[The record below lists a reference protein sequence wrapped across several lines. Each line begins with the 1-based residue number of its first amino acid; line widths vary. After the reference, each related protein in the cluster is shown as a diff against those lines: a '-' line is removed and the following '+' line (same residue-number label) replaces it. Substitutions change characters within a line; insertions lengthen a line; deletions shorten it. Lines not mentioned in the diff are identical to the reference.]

1 MVDVLFKNIQERGL
15 IYPLVFSRPVYF
27 FHYCP
32 DIAYF
37 TLTMVTITITLNDS
51 NQRLDRFLRKR
62 LALRTLSDI
71 YRMIRTGFARVNGK
85 RVKESYRLQE
95 GDTLELRMNE
105 AELVSGKRENEQGL
119 ADLSKTEFF
128 RRNLKIVYEDESLI
142 ACDKP
147 PHLVVHPGTGHD
159 GHATL
164 IDLVKSYMLAK
175 VRKDADADPVLV
187 HRLDR
192 DTSGIILI
200 AKNKAVV
207 RKLHALLRGH
217 ELTKKY
223 LAVCHGAPPKQQG
236 FIEADLIKTLERNE
250 GTKMRVGENGLY
262 SKTEYKVA
270 KRGQGLSKL
279 ELTIVTGRTHQIR
292 VHMAHIGCPVVG
304 DVRYGDPARD
314 AAMFK
319 QSGVVRRLYLH
330 AGIISF
336 IHPAD
341 GKRLTLTVPEP
352 EEFATIMK
360 TASG

>member
-1 MVDVLFKNIQERGL
+1 MFFENLQEPVLVC
-15 IYPLVFSRPVYF
+15 PLVFSRPAYF

-37 TLTMVTITITLNDS
+37 TLTMVTITISPNDAS
-51 NQRLDRFLRKR
+51 VRLDRFLRKR

-71 YRMIRTGFARVNGK
+71 YRMIRTGFARINGK
-85 RVKESYRLQE
+85 RVKENYRLQE
-95 GDTLELRMNE
+95 GDTIELRMNE
-105 AELVSGKRENEQGL
+105 AELSSGKQENEQAL

-128 RRNLKIVYEDESLI
+128 KRNLKIVYEDESLI

-147 PHLVVHPGTGHD
+147 PHLVVHPGTGHE

-164 IDLVKSYMLAK
+164 IDLVKSYMLTK
-175 VRKDADADPVLV
+175 GKRDADTDPVLV

-236 FIEADLIKTLERNE
+236 FVEADLIKTLERNE

-292 VHMAHIGCPVVG
+292 VHMAHIGCPIVG
-304 DVRYGDPARD
+304 DVRYGDAEKDRHL
-314 AAMFK
+314 FSK
-319 QSGVVRRLYLH
+319 SGVVRRLYLH
-330 AGIISF
+330 AGVISF
-336 IHPAD
+336 IHPKD
-341 GKRLTLTVPEP
+341 GRRLTLTVLEP
-352 EEFATIMK
+352 DEFSAIMK
-360 TASG
+360 PG